1 MVLESN
7 ISGNRI
13 KKFREASNIT
23 QEQLGEQINLS
34 RNQVSNLERGT
45 NKLSYKTLTEL
56 CDALNVCPCELICGA
71 YHKTVSENTIDL
83 IKHMD
88 EDDQEVVYQMI
99 LAYKE
104 TKERLKNKR

>member
-1 MVLESN
+1 MVLDSN
-7 ISGNRI
+7 IIGNRI

-45 NKLSYKTLTEL
+45 NKLSYKTLAEL